1 MRVSNPTTSQVK
13 IITGQ
18 RLAKASVGYPALL
31 RAEDAV
37 RWQRGELQIKPT
49 AKLAAAVFN
58 VSYPRLKQAQARLE
72 PRKHSKHHGLNG
84 GGMTPL
90 SDQALERIVAE
101 TGVERVWRV
110 IDRLTAPELPLA
122 AAE

>member
-49 AKLAAAVFN
+49 AKLRRGSSRASTASIMASTEAA
-58 VSYPRLKQAQARLE
+58 
-72 PRKHSKHHGLNG
+72 
-84 GGMTPL
+84 
-90 SDQALERIVAE
+90 
-101 TGVERVWRV
+101 
-110 IDRLTAPELPLA
+110 
-122 AAE
+122 

>member
-1 MRVSNPTTSQVK
+1 MAEYLLICTGRRSQVQTPPK
-13 IITGQ
+13 IVTGQ

-72 PRKHSKHHGLNG
+72 PRKHRSI
-84 GGMTPL
+84 MAST
-90 SDQALERIVAE
+90 E
-101 TGVERVWRV
+101 
-110 IDRLTAPELPLA
+110 A
-122 AAE
+122 A